1 MVFPFIG
8 SIKIL
13 KEHRM
18 KKRLIYCGCA
28 TVKPKREVVDNTLS
42 STSPKLRV
50 KVDSSFTYL
59 GDLRYGT
66 WTYDVSEYRK
76 KQQTQEVHAFVFVTA
91 EGTMIKKALMIK
103 IHKMKKDRHFTADQ
117 LAHKKNI
124 LDRGNLRLAGKRFQY
139 YSKAITITMGDPV
152 AEYIY
157 NKGYT
162 TPDHVLMTRIMRV
175 RDLGKTLIKFDY
187 YEDISDSGFG
197 DYNSWRNKDDLY
209 EEQWNILDVCK
220 KNCLTAFEILK

>member
-1 MVFPFIG
+1 
-8 SIKIL
+8 
-13 KEHRM
+13 M
-18 KKRLIYCGCA
+18 KKRLFYYLLMLALLGSCA
-28 TVKPKREVVDNTLS
+28 ALKPKREVVDNILS
-42 STSPKLRV
+42 SSSPKMTV
-50 KVDSSFTYL
+50 KVDPSLTYL
-59 GDLRYGT
+59 GDLRYGK
-66 WTYDVSEYRK
+66 WTYDVSEYYK
-76 KQQTQEVHAFVFVTA
+76 KQQTQKVHAFVFVTA
-91 EGTMIKKALMIK
+91 EGTMIKKALIIK

-139 YSKAITITMGDPV
+139 YSKAIIITMGDPV

-175 RDLGKTLIKFDY
+175 RDLGKTLINFNY

-209 EEQWNILDVCK
+209 DEQWNYLDESK
-220 KNCLTAFEILK
+220 KNCLTAFEILQ